1 MIQPNKNGKAYEN
14 EKNYSDGYDGHAPY
28 SKTVQ
33 DFLKRT
39 STVR

>member
-28 SKTVQ
+28 SGHGARW
-33 DFLKRT
+33 FRT
-39 STVR
+39 F